1 MAFGSGVIGCGCCVD
16 SPADGV
22 SKHGLVIGDPGLGF
36 VSRFG
41 AVDAGADAGIA
52 TVAATSDTAP
62 AWNFSDPAAPPLP
75 LADTIPG
82 GVGSTATIAV
92 GGSVFVEI
100 ETLGDHDWYQITLA
114 AGTYTFQTHS
124 DVTGTDAYVRLRDAA
139 GVLLAEDDDA
149 GNDTNSLLSFTITTP
164 GTYFVD
170 AGTWNDNTTGSFYL
184 AVAAA
189 APAGDFVG
197 GTTGTAGAL
206 AIGGSVNGNIDS
218 SGDHDFYAV
227 NLVAGQTYIFRTA
240 GTTAGTTTD
249 TLLALRDAAG
259 TLIISNDDAGEGDF
273 SAVRYTATSSGTFY
287 LDVSGRGT
295 ATGDFNL
302 TAFPAPTPVLY
313 TNDQIALQLTNGYW
327 GGGSHRFNVTA
338 GGTLNFNV
346 QGLTVDGQNLARQ
359 ALLLWSDAT
368 GINFNEVASG
378 GQIVFD
384 DNQTGA
390 FASASY
396 SGGITTSAAVNVGT
410 AWITSYGTGLNTY
423 SFQTYVHE
431 IGHALG
437 LGHGGNYNGSAD
449 YSSDSLYLN
458 DSWATTIMS
467 YFDQQEN
474 TYFQAQ
480 GFTRQFAITP
490 MVGDGIAVSNL
501 YGTATQTRTGDTTY
515 GFNNTSGRD
524 VYSAALFATISYT
537 VFDSGGIDTLDY
549 SGFGQNQTIN
559 LNAETFSNVGARIGN
574 VSIARGTVIE
584 HAIGGSG
591 GDVLIGN
598 AADNQLTG
606 NAGADSLT
614 GGNGNDTLFADMLDT
629 VISGG
634 SGTDKVVF
642 ATSGVVAAVLSGL
655 EALELVGGV
664 TVSIAAAAF
673 KAGFATNSV
682 LSGTGGLTLT
692 MLAADPSLLVQQL
705 QAAAGSAL
713 TITINGSTA
722 VNVVKAAAG
731 ISTIYNGGTANDQVR
746 GSNLGDTINGSDGND
761 KIYGA
766 GGSDVLTGGTGNDQF
781 RYLSASDSG
790 PGVSGDTITDFT
802 LGGDKLDFR
811 LFDADSVAAG
821 RQAVAF
827 VGTAAFAINGTAQ
840 ARYSTSGP
848 NLLVE
853 IDVNGDGIADM
864 NIVLAGLGGQT
875 LNGTDFLL

>member
-1 MAFGSGVIGCGCCVD
+1 MAFGAGLSGCGCCQD
-16 SPADGV
+16 ATDGGV
-22 SKHGLVIGDPGLGF
+22 SKHGLILGDTGLGL
-36 VSRFG
+36 VR
-41 AVDAGADAGIA
+41 
-52 TVAATSDTAP
+52 AATSIDTGVAAVVP
-62 AWNFSDPAAPPLP
+62 STAQGDPAAPPLP
-75 LADTIPG
+75 AADTVG
-82 GVGSTATIAV
+82 GGIGSASTVTV
-92 GGSVFVEI
+92 GGSVLVDI
-100 ETLGDHDWYQITLA
+100 DTLGDHDWYAVTLT
-114 AGTYTFQTHS
+114 AGTTYTFQTYS
-124 DVTGTDAYVRLRDAA
+124 DGSGTDAYLYLRDAA
-139 GVLLAEDDDA
+139 GVLLTEDDDA
-149 GNDTNSLLSFTITTP
+149 GDNTNSLISFTATTT
-164 GTYFVD
+164 GTYYID
-170 AGTWNDNTTGSFYL
+170 AGTYADQTIGGFNL
-184 AVAAA
+184 AIATA

-197 GTTGTAGAL
+197 NTTGTAATL
-206 AIGGSVNGNIDS
+206 TVGGSVNGAVDT

-227 NLVAGQTYIFRTA
+227 SLVAGQTYMFRTA
-240 GTTAGTTTD
+240 GTTGTTATDTTLTLRDGAGTQ
-249 TLLALRDAAG
+249 LLV
-259 TLIISNDDAGEGDF
+259 NDDAGEAGF
-273 SAVRYTATSSGTFY
+273 SAVRFTATTTGTYY
-287 LDVSGRGT
+287 LDVGAVGSGTGT
-295 ATGDFNL
+295 FNV
-302 TAFPAPTPVLY
+302 TAFTAPTPTVY

-327 GGGSHRFNVTA
+327 GGTSHRYNVTA
-338 GGTLNFNV
+338 GGSLTFNV
-346 QGLTVDGQNLARQ
+346 QGLTADGQNLARQ
-359 ALLLWSDAT
+359 ALALWSDVT
-368 GINFNEVASG
+368 GITFNEVAG
-378 GQIVFD
+378 GGHFLFD

-390 FASASY
+390 FASSTY
-396 SGGITTSAAVNVGT
+396 SGGITTASTINVGT
-410 AWITSYGTGLNTY
+410 AWITTYGTGLNTY

-431 IGHALG
+431 IGHAIG

-480 GFTRQFAITP
+480 GFTRQFALTP

-501 YGTATQTRTGDTTY
+501 YGTATTTRTGDTTY

-524 VYSAALFATISYT
+524 IYNAALYPTLSYT
-537 VFDSGGIDTLDY
+537 VYDNGGIDTLDY
-549 SGFGQNQTIN
+549 SGFGQNQRID
-559 LNAETFSNVGARIGN
+559 LNAEAFSNVGARVGN
-574 VSIARGTVIE
+574 VSIARGSVIE
-584 HAIGGSG
+584 NAIGGSG

-642 ATSGVVAAVLSGL
+642 ATSGLVAATLSGL

-673 KAGFATNSV
+673 KTGFATNSV

-692 MLAADPSLLVQQL
+692 MLSADPSLLIQQL
-705 QAAAGSAL
+705 QAAIGSAL

-746 GSNLGDTINGSDGND
+746 GSNLGDTIIGGDGND
-761 KIYGA
+761 KLYGA
-766 GGSDVLTGGTGNDQF
+766 GGGDILTGGSGNDQF
-781 RYLSASDSG
+781 RYLFASDSG
-790 PGVSGDTITDFT
+790 LGISGDTITDFT

-840 ARYSTSGP
+840 ARYATAGAD
-848 NLLVE
+848 LLVE
-853 IDVNGDGIADM
+853 VDVDGNGTADM
-864 NIVLAGLGGQT
+864 QIVLAGRGGQT
-875 LNGTDFLL
+875 LNGSDFLL